1 MALTERKRRY
11 ADARLSGMSQRDAA
25 IHAGCPVK
33 TASQAAS
40 RYEKDA
46 DVLAAIKRKSTAQAS
61 VKSGVNIVNPE
72 ESQQEP
78 VTDPLSFFERMM
90 NDAEE
95 APKLRLEAAKA
106 LANFTVAK
114 PGDVGKK
121 VARQASAEKSAS
133 GGRFSTPR
141 APKLVVD
148 NR

>member
-1 MALTERKRRY
+1 
-11 ADARLSGMSQRDAA
+11 MSQRDAA

-46 DVLAAIKRKSTAQAS
+46 DVIAAIKRKSTAQAS
-61 VKSGVNIVNPE
+61 VKSGVNIVNSE
-72 ESQQEP
+72 EGQQEP

-106 LANFTVAK
+106 LASFTLTK
-114 PGDVGKK
+114 PGEVGKK
-121 VARQASAEKSAS
+121 VARQANAEKSAS
-133 GGRFSTPR
+133 AGRFSTPR